1 MVCRVTDMCSKEVI
15 CIKDGT
21 RLGFVCDVDIDIL
34 SGKAEAIIIFGK
46 PKFFGLS
53 VVRTIFTSA
62 GTTSPLSETI
72 PFWWILILPTEEK
85 IKSLF
90 SQDFWTNSDKQQ

>member
-46 PKFFGLS
+46 PKFFGLFGRENDLYIRWDDIT
-53 VVRTIFTSA
+53 VIGDDTVLVDFDPPDRR
-62 GTTSPLSETI
+62 
-72 PFWWILILPTEEK
+72 K

>member
-46 PKFFGLS
+46 PKFFGLFGRENDLYIRWDDIT
-53 VVRTIFTSA
+53 VIGDDTVLVDFDPPDRRKNKEPFFA
-62 GTTSPLSETI
+62 GFL
-72 PFWWILILPTEEK
+72 
-85 IKSLF
+85 
-90 SQDFWTNSDKQQ
+90 DK